1 MYRKEEK
8 MTNDERRRAEYRS
21 IMASL
26 VGIKPKKEKKEE
38 PKAEP
43 KEEPKAEEP
52 KKEKKSK

>member
-1 MYRKEEK
+1 
-8 MTNDERRRAEYRS
+8 MTNDERRKAEYRS

-52 KKEKKSK
+52 KKAKKAK

>member
-1 MYRKEEK
+1 
-8 MTNDERRRAEYRS
+8 MTNDERRKAEYRS

-43 KEEPKAEEP
+43 QTEEP